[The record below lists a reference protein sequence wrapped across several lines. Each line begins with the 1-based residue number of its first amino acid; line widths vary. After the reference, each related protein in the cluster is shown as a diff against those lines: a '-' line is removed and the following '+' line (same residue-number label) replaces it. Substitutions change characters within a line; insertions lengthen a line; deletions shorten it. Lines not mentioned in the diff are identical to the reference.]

1 VEDDLWHHLCLTSGQ
16 SEVLFTGAEENLD
29 MPSTA
34 ITQHDLSIGKGQVVG
49 EEILGFARLLMF
61 VVLDNSKRAYT
72 KTWVLHLE
80 MSHVCIQFTI
90 VMAFILGQLLDFVSL
105 VFMDDPGV
113 IPQTRDELDTQ
124 SVKETQILFG
134 GVPVVEREI

>member
-1 VEDDLWHHLCLTSGQ
+1 MWHHLCLTSSQ
-16 SEVLFTGAEENLD
+16 SEVLFTGAEENLN

-34 ITQHDLSIGKGQVVG
+34 ITQYDFSISKGQVIG

-80 MSHVCIQFTI
+80 MSVDHK
-90 VMAFILGQLLDFVSL
+90 
-105 VFMDDPGV
+105 GV
-113 IPQTRDELDTQ
+113 
-124 SVKETQILFG
+124 KW
-134 GVPVVEREI
+134 